1 MRRGVTNVKKER
13 KAPEATITA
22 MLPVEDHVYSTG
34 WQARPDNR
42 KDYNDLFVIDWVVCH
57 LQIRSADL
65 NQFDIISSFGQKS
78 VEFAMFGQRNQNG
91 IPTYWNNLL
100 KV

>member
-1 MRRGVTNVKKER
+1 MRSGVTNVKKER

-34 WQARPDNR
+34 WQARPNNR
-42 KDYNDLFVIDWVVCH
+42 NVYKDFFVIDWIVFH

-65 NQFDIISSFGQKS
+65 NLF
-78 VEFAMFGQRNQNG
+78 
-91 IPTYWNNLL
+91 
-100 KV
+100 

>member
-1 MRRGVTNVKKER
+1 MTNVKKER

-34 WQARPDNR
+34 WQARPNTKKVC
-42 KDYNDLFVIDWVVCH
+42 KDFFVIDLVVCH

-65 NQFDIISSFGQKS
+65 NLF
-78 VEFAMFGQRNQNG
+78 
-91 IPTYWNNLL
+91 
-100 KV
+100 